1 MINFSQFF
9 PLDNSKKTANSLR
22 TLGVMFYCMM
32 KKSNGFLQA
41 VLPDEDLAETMK
53 NLIQHC
59 NDILISELLDSPR
72 DICLKLLLIILTGI
86 DSLNENIIVESLMIN
101 NLFDPFIRLLN
112 DPEFHNCEF
121 GHDVVLLITL
131 LVNYRKNQGTNP
143 YVVQLSILAD
153 EYALNSFGQII
164 SSKLIEFCRNY
175 MLNLEGHS
183 TSWLSSLSNIVG
195 NMFISDDDTDRTLQ
209 IRANNALLLALYEN
223 IHLNR
228 NFVTTLAHTQNESS
242 PPSPSN
248 TLQSTGQSPDLATA
262 PIIEVTP
269 TNLFVALFEYCSIVM
284 KDYKPESIV
293 NCKLCFLILTCIS
306 EDSYANTLMHD
317 ENLNFKVTIHR
328 AQMRHRKLPIDKS
341 SKPLASTLFELIIE
355 FVVSHMIKQ
364 KFPIELYLLSVG
376 IIHRLLV
383 YQKRCH
389 VRLNFEWKNLWAA
402 LISLLK
408 FLVYQEPYLVKKC
421 NIFTLATQVVNIFN
435 LFIAYG
441 DTFLKKTSM
450 YDELYYELNR
460 EEKIFSEIH
469 ACGKFVNIFR
479 CTIIKFL
486 SFPVL
491 RYTAMTDC
499 EYKEDVLKLLSS
511 LANILAIIKHFQIK
525 IKEWL
530 VKRSMSTPTEEQI
543 LSVVRENY
551 DLTLKLQENLDSYE
565 RYNESKHGAFFNA
578 IITDVICDLRT
589 KNCAKFLT
597 DGTTN

>member
-1 MINFSQFF
+1 MNANRLS
-9 PLDNSKKTANSLR
+9 PLGNSKKTANCLR

-41 VLPDEDLAETMK
+41 VLPGDELEEIMK
-53 NLIQHC
+53 TLIQHC
-59 NDILISELLDSPR
+59 NDIFLSELLDSPR
-72 DICLKLLLIILTGI
+72 DVCLKLLLIILTGM
-86 DSLNENIIVESLMIN
+86 DNLNSNAIIEHLMVN
-101 NLFDPFIRLLN
+101 NLFDQFIRLLN
-112 DPEFHNCEF
+112 DPDFHNCEF

-131 LVNYRKNQGTNP
+131 LVNYRKNESTNP

-164 SSKLIEFCRNY
+164 SSKLVEFCRQY
-175 MLNLEGHS
+175 TLNLEGHS
-183 TSWLSSLSNIVG
+183 SSWLSSLSNIVG

-248 TLQSTGQSPDLATA
+248 TLQNTGQSPDLASA

-269 TNLFVALFEYCSIVM
+269 TNLFVSLFEYCSIVM

-341 SKPLASTLFELIIE
+341 SKPLAATLFDLIIE
-355 FVVSHMIKQ
+355 FIVSHMLKQ

-402 LISLLK
+402 LINLLK

-421 NIFTLATQVVNIFN
+421 NIFTLATQVSISLIDSARIYPTICSVAGCQYIQHFHCFRRHIF
-435 LFIAYG
+435 
-441 DTFLKKTSM
+441 
-450 YDELYYELNR
+450 
-460 EEKIFSEIH
+460 EENF
-469 ACGKFVNIFR
+469 
-479 CTIIKFL
+479 
-486 SFPVL
+486 
-491 RYTAMTDC
+491 
-499 EYKEDVLKLLSS
+499 DV
-511 LANILAIIKHFQIK
+511 
-525 IKEWL
+525 
-530 VKRSMSTPTEEQI
+530 
-543 LSVVRENY
+543 
-551 DLTLKLQENLDSYE
+551 
-565 RYNESKHGAFFNA
+565 
-578 IITDVICDLRT
+578 
-589 KNCAKFLT
+589 
-597 DGTTN
+597 

>member
-1 MINFSQFF
+1 
-9 PLDNSKKTANSLR
+9 
-22 TLGVMFYCMM
+22 MM

-41 VLPDEDLAETMK
+41 VLPEEDLAETMK
-53 NLIQHC
+53 TLIQHC
-59 NDILISELLDSPR
+59 NDILLSELLDSPR
-72 DICLKLLLIILTGI
+72 DICLKLLLIILTGM
-86 DSLNENIIVESLMIN
+86 DNLNQNAIIEHLMSN
-101 NLFDPFIRLLN
+101 NLFDQFIRLLN
-112 DPEFHNCEF
+112 DPDFHNCEF

-131 LVNYRKNQGTNP
+131 LVNYRKNEGTNP

-153 EYALNSFGQII
+153 EYALNSFGHII
-164 SSKLIEFCRNY
+164 SSKLIEFCRQY
-175 MLNLEGHS
+175 MLNLESHS
-183 TSWLSSLSNIVG
+183 SSWLSSLSSIVG
-195 NMFISDDDTDRTLQ
+195 NMFISDDDTDRTLL

-248 TLQSTGQSPDLATA
+248 TLQNTGQSPDLASA
-262 PIIEVTP
+262 PMIEVVTP
-269 TNLFVALFEYCSIVM
+269 TNLFVSLFEYCSIVM

-328 AQMRHRKLPIDKS
+328 AQMRHRKLPIDKN

-355 FVVSHMIKQ
+355 FIVSHMIKQ

-389 VRLNFEWKNLWAA
+389 IRLNFEWKSLWAA
-402 LISLLK
+402 LINLLK
-408 FLVYQEPYLVKKC
+408 FLIYQEPYLVKKC
-421 NIFTLATQVVNIFN
+421 NIFTLATQVIKSQLKVIQERLTLDPVTFQVINIFN

-441 DTFLKKTSM
+441 DTFLKKTTM

-469 ACGKFVNIFR
+469 ACGEFCRRKVIERRSN
-479 CTIIKFL
+479 
-486 SFPVL
+486 
-491 RYTAMTDC
+491 Y
-499 EYKEDVLKLLSS
+499 LL
-511 LANILAIIKHFQIK
+511 IPFQCFDTR
-525 IKEWL
+525 L
-530 VKRSMSTPTEEQI
+530 
-543 LSVVRENY
+543 
-551 DLTLKLQENLDSYE
+551 
-565 RYNESKHGAFFNA
+565 
-578 IITDVICDLRT
+578 
-589 KNCAKFLT
+589 
-597 DGTTN
+597 

>member
-1 MINFSQFF
+1 
-9 PLDNSKKTANSLR
+9 
-22 TLGVMFYCMM
+22 M

-41 VLPDEDLAETMK
+41 VLPDLAETMK
-53 NLIQHC
+53 ELIEKC
-59 NDILISELLDSPR
+59 NGIVLSELLESPR
-72 DICLKLLLIILTGI
+72 DVCLKLLLILLTGV
-86 DSLNENIIVESLMIN
+86 DNLNQNVIVEHLMVN
-101 NLFDPFIRLLN
+101 NLFDQFIRLLN
-112 DPEFHNCEF
+112 DPDFHNCEF

-131 LVNYRKNQGTNP
+131 LVNYRKNEGTNP

-153 EYALNSFGQII
+153 EYALSSFGQII
-164 SSKLIEFCRNY
+164 SSKLVEFCRNY
-175 MLNLEGHS
+175 SLNLEGHS
-183 TSWLSSLSNIVG
+183 TSWLSSLSSIVG

-248 TLQSTGQSPDLATA
+248 TLQQNTGQSPDLASA

-269 TNLFVALFEYCSIVM
+269 TNLFVSLFEYCSIVM
-284 KDYKPESIV
+284 KDYKPESII
-293 NCKLCFLILTCIS
+293 NCKLCFLILTCIT

-341 SKPLASTLFELIIE
+341 SKPLAATLFELIIE
-355 FVVSHMIKQ
+355 FIVSHMMKQ

-402 LISLLK
+402 LINLLK

-435 LFIAYG
+435 LFIAFG

-469 ACGKFVNIFR
+469 ACGK
-479 CTIIKFL
+479 
-486 SFPVL
+486 
-491 RYTAMTDC
+491 
-499 EYKEDVLKLLSS
+499 LLIS
-511 LANILAIIKHFQIK
+511 L
-525 IKEWL
+525 
-530 VKRSMSTPTEEQI
+530 
-543 LSVVRENY
+543 
-551 DLTLKLQENLDSYE
+551 
-565 RYNESKHGAFFNA
+565 
-578 IITDVICDLRT
+578 
-589 KNCAKFLT
+589 
-597 DGTTN
+597 

>member
-1 MINFSQFF
+1 
-9 PLDNSKKTANSLR
+9 
-22 TLGVMFYCMM
+22 MM

-41 VLPDEDLAETMK
+41 VLQEELAETMK
-53 NLIQHC
+53 LLISHC
-59 NDILISELLDSPR
+59 NNILIGELLDSPR
-72 DICLKLLLIILTGI
+72 DVCLKLLLIILTGL
-86 DSLNENIIVESLMIN
+86 DNLNQNVIIEHLMVN
-101 NLFDPFIRLLN
+101 NLFSSFIRLLN
-112 DPEFHNCEF
+112 DPDCEF
-121 GHDVVLLITL
+121 GNDVVLLVTL
-131 LVNYRKNQGTNP
+131 LVNYRKNEGTNP

-164 SSKLIEFCRNY
+164 SRKLVEFCRNY
-175 MLNLEGHS
+175 SLNLNSLHS

-248 TLQSTGQSPDLATA
+248 TLQNTGQSPDLASA

-269 TNLFVALFEYCSIVM
+269 TNLFVSLFEYCSIVIV

-317 ENLNFKVTIHR
+317 ENLNFRVTLHR

-341 SKPLASTLFELIIE
+341 SKPLASTLFDLIIE
-355 FVVSHMIKQ
+355 FIVSHMIKQ

-389 VRLNFEWKNLWAA
+389 VRLNFEWKVLWAA
-402 LISLLK
+402 LMNLLK

-421 NIFTLATQVVNIFN
+421 NIFLLATQVCNIFN

-469 ACGKFVNIFR
+469 ACG
-479 CTIIKFL
+479 
-486 SFPVL
+486 
-491 RYTAMTDC
+491 
-499 EYKEDVLKLLSS
+499 EYLQDVR
-511 LANILAIIKHFQIK
+511 I
-525 IKEWL
+525 E
-530 VKRSMSTPTEEQI
+530 
-543 LSVVRENY
+543 
-551 DLTLKLQENLDSYE
+551 TLKGIEE
-565 RYNESKHGAFFNA
+565 IFP
-578 IITDVICDLRT
+578 C
-589 KNCAKFLT
+589 
-597 DGTTN
+597 